1 MNRFEIIAERVAV
14 LGKGMGIREAFYYL
28 KRAMDQVELSSLE
41 HLPIA
46 TEQEV
51 YVKKQIEEMMI
62 YLLLIM
68 SKHNYC
74 GACVCGDMEADM
86 ESVLKGYAGIEMPDM
101 VVQQPTVV
109 NKNGIPPGVSE
120 GLQSDVQKISERA
133 AGKLNNYRVQCEVL
147 HLGSNGLLAS
157 PIDKDQWCTVIKY
170 LGGIQTKSYWDKLLS
185 DLEFCTGYKWYMEI
199 PGGFIALKTDN
210 RIPHSIVLA
219 TTLEIDSPNF
229 IRV

>member
-86 ESVLKGYAGIEMPDM
+86 ESVLKGYAGIEMPDIS
-101 VVQQPTVV
+101 VQQPVVV
-109 NKNGIPPGVSE
+109 NVDGTDE
-120 GLQSDVQKISERA
+120 AEKISERA
-133 AGKLNNYRVQCEVL
+133 AGKLNSYRVQCEVL

-157 PIDKDQWCTVIKY
+157 PVDKDQWCTVIKY
-170 LGGIQTKSYWDKLLS
+170 MGGIQTKSYWDKLLS
-185 DLEFCTGYKWYMEI
+185 DLELCTGYKWYMEI

-210 RIPHSIVLA
+210 RIPHSIVLS
-219 TTLEIDSPNF
+219 TNLEIDSINF
-229 IRV
+229 IKV